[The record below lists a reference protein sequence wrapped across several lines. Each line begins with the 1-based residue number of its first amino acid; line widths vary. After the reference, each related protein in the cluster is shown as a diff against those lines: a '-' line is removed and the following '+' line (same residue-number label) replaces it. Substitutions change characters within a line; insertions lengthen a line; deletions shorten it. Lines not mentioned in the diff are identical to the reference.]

1 MRKNAEKN
9 ADRPDAKL
17 FMDIALVHPKNV
29 PSTQDYQFVSSK
41 NTKALNEK
49 GAGFIRSYRENNDRH
64 LYIPALL
71 KDYVDTRDKK

>member
-1 MRKNAEKN
+1 MVDFYRKVFEDNSE
-9 ADRPDAKL
+9 
-17 FMDIALVHPKNV
+17 M
-29 PSTQDYQFVSSK
+29 
-41 NTKALNEK
+41 TKALNEK